1 MPDAIDKAEELY
13 VAARAAARAVMLDLN
28 ATQAQIDDAT
38 AARERM
44 WHAYRDA
51 ILDDIR
57 QRTAMLKKLIAELKN
72 VRQSVQ
78 VNPLGDAL
86 DKIDGVLA
94 AINGALQSENPG
106 AGGGGS

>member
-28 ATQAQIDDAT
+28 ATQIDDAT

-106 AGGGGS
+106 AAGGAT